1 MKKLK
6 AVITVML
13 LVFTTYSF
21 SQDKTAEEK
30 ALEITKNMKEQIN
43 FSDDKEAKVNAI
55 NLDFINQTEK
65 IKTEEISKISKFKSL
80 KKADEERDIKLKEI
94 LSKEEYELFKDNKSK
109 NRKKIKDKIKESR
122 N

>member
-55 NLDFINQTEK
+55 NLDFITQTEK

-80 KKADEERDIKLKEI
+80 KKADEERDIKLKES